1 MASTEKKAGSKTMR
15 PQQMVTN
22 TLHSFTRAVISR
34 FRIDGN
40 RHIDPCNTNKDPC
53 EVYPLVDSSACS
65 SRPEIFE
72 LAKFKMIQTSSY
84 FEPENRKSLNEH
96 PIRERN
102 GVQDV
107 GQPLPFPGEHRE
119 RFTDHAY
126 FKF

>member
-1 MASTEKKAGSKTMR
+1 
-15 PQQMVTN
+15 
-22 TLHSFTRAVISR
+22 
-34 FRIDGN
+34 
-40 RHIDPCNTNKDPC
+40 
-53 EVYPLVDSSACS
+53 
-65 SRPEIFE
+65 
-72 LAKFKMIQTSSY
+72 MIQTSSY

-126 FKF
+126 FKFWLDSRSLEYKEDKRAKTTRNSK